1 MTFKCNKDYGLYGD
15 SRRICQ
21 ECGRW
26 SGKPTSCI
34 SYWERF
40 GRKTTKVP
48 TPQLTTATTNVSE
61 IATNITQAFNTTLLT
76 ADDDI
81 DNVTQTTTE
90 ATTTTEKETSNNILP
105 MP

>member
-1 MTFKCNKDYGLYGD
+1 MTFECHKAYGLYGD
-15 SRRICQ
+15 SSRLCH

-26 SGKPTSCI
+26 SGRPTSCI

-48 TPQLTTATTNVSE
+48 TPQLTTATTNISE

-76 ADDDI
+76 ADDSF
-81 DNVTQTTTE
+81 NVTQTTTE